1 MRARINFSIDVN
13 ITDIYNYTE
22 EQLQKNF
29 QELIDEVPADF
40 ILRSILK
47 KQRIKKYNI
56 KVNVGSIEALN
67 E

>member
-13 ITDIYNYTE
+13 ITDIHNYTE

-29 QELIDEVPADF
+29 KELINDVPANF

-47 KQRIKKYNI
+47 KERIKKYNI
-56 KVNVGSIEALN
+56 KVNVGSIEALQ